1 MQIDINVVTV
11 NSKKT
16 GRDYKALQVI
26 IGKWKKLIFVSEFE
40 IEYIEEILEKA
51 KKVTDYG
58 TK

>member
-1 MQIDINVVTV
+1 MSIDLSVINV

-51 KKVTDYG
+51 KKGTEYG

>member
-51 KKVTDYG
+51 KKG
-58 TK
+58 AM